1 MIDPAQKL
9 DRQADLL
16 IRDGLV
22 EKITEKPLAS
32 APAGYDVVN
41 ATGLVVA
48 PGFVDLHTHLREPGF
63 EYKETISSGGQ
74 AAARGGFT
82 TICAMPNTEP
92 PLDTLALSLTATGGS
107 LTGVTV
113 MVTVAVSVPPLPS
126 LMV

>member
-1 MIDPAQKL
+1 MVDPAQKL

-22 EKITEKPLAS
+22 EKITEKPLTS
-32 APAGYDVVN
+32 APAGYDIVN

-74 AAARGGFT
+74 AAARGP
-82 TICAMPNTEP
+82 IPNRHWTQPVLLKLLCER
-92 PLDTLALSLTATGGS
+92 LRNNLLCVCFRS
-107 LTGVTV
+107 
-113 MVTVAVSVPPLPS
+113 AV
-126 LMV
+126 